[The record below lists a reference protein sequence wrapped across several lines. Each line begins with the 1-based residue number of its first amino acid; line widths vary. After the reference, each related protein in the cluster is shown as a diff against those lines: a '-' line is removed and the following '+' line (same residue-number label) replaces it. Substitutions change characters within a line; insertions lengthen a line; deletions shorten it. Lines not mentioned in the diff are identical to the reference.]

1 MLKRNSREMH
11 ALFQSIG
18 DDGITWRFVIHADD
32 RWSITRDDV
41 AVHVGPADRM
51 EINGGVRQFLR
62 LTGGGNEAHGDPPRE
77 LQVQRKGT

>member
-18 DDGITWRFVIHADD
+18 ADGTTWRFVIHADD
-32 RWSITRDDV
+32 KWSITRDDV
-41 AVHVGPADRM
+41 AVHVGAADRIG
-51 EINGGVRQFLR
+51 INGGVREFMR
-62 LTGGGNEAHGDPPRE
+62 LTGDGNEERSDPPRE